1 MGVRL
6 SVAWKRAI
14 AAAAVILVLLAVLVA
29 LAPSVYEVQAKGKGP
44 PLVPY
49 EGTGLIYKVKVLDT
63 FTIYADEE
71 SRPIPDKLSS
81 AGLVAAATVALMT
94 WLLLH
99 AAGADARR
107 RRFYGYATI
116 GLAYLAADEL
126 LAFHETIGHNLQ
138 FLTDVPGVE
147 RRTI

>member
-6 SVAWKRAI
+6 SGAWKRAI
-14 AAAAVILVLLAVLVA
+14 AAAAVVLILLAVLVA
-29 LAPSVYEVQAKGKGP
+29 LAPSIYEVQAKGKGP

-49 EGTGLIYKVKVLDT
+49 EGTGLIYKVRVLDT

-99 AAGADARR
+99 AAGADA
-107 RRFYGYATI
+107 
-116 GLAYLAADEL
+116 AA
-126 LAFHETIGHNLQ
+126 
-138 FLTDVPGVE
+138 
-147 RRTI
+147 